1 MALSAQTRNQVRQR
15 AGLVCEYCGVSE
27 TDVGSELTIDHF
39 QPLSKGGDNRLENL
53 IYCCAR
59 CNEHKGAYW
68 PGHSDDQPL
77 WNPRSEPASLH
88 FVIGENG
95 ILNPLTST
103 GALTINLLHLNR
115 QPLVDYR
122 LRARLQT
129 RQSELL
135 INYRGF
141 MQLSADLLI
150 RQSELLNEQQEVL
163 RKQQNFI
170 EMFLSTLMDNDH
182 E

>member
-1 MALSAQTRNQVRQR
+1 MVGEPEAPVPSVPDLTR
-15 AGLVCEYCGVSE
+15 
-27 TDVGSELTIDHF
+27 
-39 QPLSKGGDNRLENL
+39 
-53 IYCCAR
+53 
-59 CNEHKGAYW
+59 
-68 PGHSDDQPL
+68 
-77 WNPRSEPASLH
+77 
-88 FVIGENG
+88 
-95 ILNPLTST
+95 
-103 GALTINLLHLNR
+103 
-115 QPLVDYR
+115 R